1 MLVRV
6 ERGVRAVRSAAIV
19 NGEVVNAHG
28 VSREEVESWRSSAE
42 GQDHA
47 EDDREKADRLF
58 PVRVP
63 LVPSSDDEAP
73 IGYILVGPR
82 PDGTLPSKDEQE
94 ALEGVS
100 EAIARAIRNVIK
112 REAREKRITDLI
124 EDNRRRIAEL
134 EALLQPDSPFS
145 RNRSPGTA

>member
-1 MLVRV
+1 MVNG
-6 ERGVRAVRSAAIV
+6 RGVA
-19 NGEVVNAHG
+19 
-28 VSREEVESWRSSAE
+28 REEVEAWRSSVE

-47 EDDREKADRLF
+47 EDDREKKDLLF
-58 PVRVP
+58 PVRIA

-100 EAIARAIRNVIK
+100 ESIARAIRNVTK
-112 REAREKRITDLI
+112 RETREKRVTDLI

-134 EALLQPDSPFS
+134 EALLQPDSPFG
-145 RNRSPGTA
+145 RKRSPGTA

>member
-1 MLVRV
+1 M
-6 ERGVRAVRSAAIV
+6 
-19 NGEVVNAHG
+19 
-28 VSREEVESWRSSAE
+28 
-42 GQDHA
+42 
-47 EDDREKADRLF
+47 F
-58 PVRVP
+58 PVRIP

-82 PDGTLPSKDEQE
+82 PDGTLPSKDEQQ

-100 EAIARAIRNVIK
+100 ESIARAIRNVIK

-134 EALLQPDSPFS
+134 EALLAAGLAVPPQKVA
-145 RNRSPGTA
+145 RNRLTYCSSGNFN